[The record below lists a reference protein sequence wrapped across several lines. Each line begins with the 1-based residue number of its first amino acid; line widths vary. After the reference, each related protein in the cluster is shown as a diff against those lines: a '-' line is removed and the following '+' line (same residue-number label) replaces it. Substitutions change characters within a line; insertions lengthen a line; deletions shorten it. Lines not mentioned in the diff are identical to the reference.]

1 MNDNYLEHHGVKG
14 MKWGVRRVRM
24 RANSEK
30 KQKRFTPRE
39 PYHDDYNKAH
49 SKKNVKYMSNTELKS
64 RINRLQM
71 EQQYSDLTSK
81 DKKIGS
87 KVITDILSKSG
98 KQAITNYTTKYM
110 TKGIDAMDANIR
122 KQLKKKR

>member
-1 MNDNYLEHHGVKG
+1 
-14 MKWGVRRVRM
+14 
-24 RANSEK
+24 
-30 KQKRFTPRE
+30 
-39 PYHDDYNKAH
+39 
-49 SKKNVKYMSNTELKS
+49 MSNTELKS

-98 KQAITNYTTKYM
+98 KQAISNYTTKYM